1 MLTPYKVSTMK
12 TMILS
17 YLLIRMKML
26 QTPTSFSHRRLVLF
40 LMSVS
45 WDDPGASKSN
55 QISKPDNTSKQNQ
68 QPPTPSLINQKTH
81 LMPKVYDTKLYDTK
95 LKSQVIPDYIQI
107 RYQGF

>member
-45 WDDPGASKSN
+45 WDDPE
-55 QISKPDNTSKQNQ
+55 
-68 QPPTPSLINQKTH
+68 TH

-107 RYQGF
+107 RYQESSVNESEVLLNSVERVNTKIMILMILDV